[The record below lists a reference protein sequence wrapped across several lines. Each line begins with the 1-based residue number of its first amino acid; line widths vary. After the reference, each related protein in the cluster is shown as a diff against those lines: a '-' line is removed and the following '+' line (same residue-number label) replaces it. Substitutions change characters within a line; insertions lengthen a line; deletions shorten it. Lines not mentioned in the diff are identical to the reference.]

1 LEFFDIILFAILAG
15 FLGIKLY
22 RILGIKNNI
31 INDKNY
37 HEEAV
42 KNNQK
47 EKINVKNIIEKE
59 SENNIKTDNKNSSG
73 SNYLKNVDKTFNEK
87 TFLKGATKAFEM
99 ILQARNAGDKKFLI
113 SYLEDKMYR
122 IFEKEI
128 LEREIKGESIVST
141 VIKILDSKIEDVQTL
156 DNIAYIKVKFLSE
169 QGVNIKKSDESTA
182 SDTTNKLVKH
192 ENVWT
197 FSRPLDSDNPNWK
210 LFSV

>member
-1 LEFFDIILFAILAG
+1 MEFFDIILFAILAG